1 MQSFNGMTIFL
12 WLLMLFKWLLL
23 SWFLPVLLFLF
34 LLLMTDVLDDEDNDR
49 DDEDDEFFNAF
60 GLKIKA

>member
-1 MQSFNGMTIFL
+1 MQSFNGMTILL
-12 WLLMLFKWLLL
+12 WLFVLFRWLLL
-23 SWFLPVLLFLF
+23 SWFLPGLLFLF
-34 LLLMTDVLDDEDNDR
+34 LLLITDGLDDEDNDR